1 MAGDAL
7 PVPNYI
13 ETMPLAKVA
22 LAVVA
27 FAKLAFASVAFGD
40 AFAMRMAETILA
52 LSTVEAAFALE
63 ALVEVDLR
71 VAVELMRDFFETAMR

>member
-1 MAGDAL
+1 MASYAL

-22 LAVVA
+22 FAVVA

-52 LSTVEAAFALE
+52 LSTVEAAFALG
-63 ALVEVDLR
+63 ALAVVDLR
-71 VAVELMRDFFETAMR
+71 VAVELMRDFFETAMG